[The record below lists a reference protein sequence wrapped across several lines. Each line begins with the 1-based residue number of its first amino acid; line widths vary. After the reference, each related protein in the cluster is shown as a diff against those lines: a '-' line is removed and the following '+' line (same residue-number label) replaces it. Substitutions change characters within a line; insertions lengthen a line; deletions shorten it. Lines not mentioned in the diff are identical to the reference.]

1 MYYYYYY
8 VENLLLLF
16 VLRMYYYYY
25 LFTTVE
31 NVHTPH
37 LIYILMKETT
47 FENVHTPHPPPY
59 PPRHFH
65 TWFFFKKNSKVR
77 AQVYLPYKGTIES
90 PFQHSS
96 ATKPSLGN

>member
-1 MYYYYYY
+1 MYYYFYY

-47 FENVHTPHPPPY
+47 FEHV
-59 PPRHFH
+59 H